1 MVVIEQL
8 LNLAWVALAIG
19 SFARLLVHRRDG
31 KAIIALAFA
40 MALLFPII
48 SASDDMMNVDRALEE
63 VLAILAAFAVAFL
76 LIVVA
81 RLSAETHRIPALIL
95 APEAETRGPPRV

>member
-8 LNLAWVALAIG
+8 LNLAWVVLAIG
-19 SFARLLVHRRDG
+19 SFAKLLRHRRDG
-31 KAIIALAFA
+31 KALLALAFA

-48 SASDDMMNVDRALEE
+48 SASDDMMNIDRAIED
-63 VLAILAAFAVAFL
+63 VFAILAAFAIAFIL
-76 LIVVA
+76 VVLGHLA
-81 RLSAETHRIPALIL
+81 TEPQRVPALIL

>member
-1 MVVIEQL
+1 MAVIELL

-19 SFARLLVHRRDG
+19 SFAKLLMHRRDSR
-31 KAIIALAFA
+31 ALLALAFM

-48 SASDDMMNVDRALEE
+48 SASDDMMNIDRAIEE
-63 VLAILAAFAVAFL
+63 ALAILASFAIAFI

-81 RLSAETHRIPALIL
+81 HITPEVHRVPALIL
-95 APEAETRGPPRV
+95 APRADTRGPPRA

>member
-8 LNLAWVALAIG
+8 LNLAWVAIAFG
-19 SFARLLVHRRDG
+19 SFATLLKHRRDG
-31 KAIIALAFA
+31 KAIIALAFT

-48 SASDDMMNVDRALEE
+48 SASDDMMNFDRALEE
-63 VLAILAAFAVAFL
+63 VLAVLAAFAIAFI

-81 RLSAETHRIPALIL
+81 RVSSETHRIPALIL

>member
-19 SFARLLVHRRDG
+19 SFAKLLMHRRDG
-31 KAIIALAFA
+31 KAIIALAFM

-48 SASDDMMNVDRALEE
+48 SASDDMMNIDRAIEE
-63 VLAILAAFAVAFL
+63 ALAILAAFAIAFI

-81 RLSAETHRIPALIL
+81 RITSESHRIPALIL

>member
-19 SFARLLVHRRDG
+19 SFAKLLMNRRDT
-31 KAIIALAFA
+31 KAILALAFA

-48 SASDDMMNVDRALEE
+48 SASDDMMNVDRAIEE
-63 VLAILAAFAVAFL
+63 VLAVLAAFAIAFML
-76 LIVVA
+76 VVLA
-81 RLSAETHRIPALIL
+81 RLSAETHRISALIL
-95 APEAETRGPPRV
+95 APDADTRGPPRV